1 MIQLIERI
9 LQWLRGGSLKL
20 LILAGV
26 ILLISGT
33 LSPIGTLVW
42 WLSQEAENLGFKK
55 DSAKQIQPSK
65 NQNVGTAKLNC
76 YIIFLTG
83 VGDFSTNE
91 LTPGEE
97 IFLNGLDHDH
107 ANCVIVRDV
116 FPYSVANKGLGGERF
131 LAPLWSFAN
140 KAEGWLGAANVLIK
154 VRNLW
159 RFAIS
164 ADERYGPV
172 YNQGIASAIINRMNA
187 AQPIPQNPRQPL
199 KLILIGTSGGGQV
212 ALGATQYL
220 DEWLDAQ
227 IVVVSVGGVFNGIN
241 GFDAANHVY
250 HLWGSRDWV
259 DNIGSIVFPSRWSLT
274 FASPFNQ
281 ALQQGD
287 YQEIMTGYHEHDGS
301 EGYFGE
307 KIARANRIRYV
318 DLTLQRVNQ
327 LPIWSMQKRDDV
339 SSSD

>member
-9 LQWLRGGSLKL
+9 LRWLRGGSLKL
-20 LILAGV
+20 LILAGI

-33 LSPIGTLVW
+33 LSPIGTIVW
-42 WLSQEAENLGFKK
+42 WISQKAENLGFKK
-55 DSAKQIQPSK
+55 NEPKQLQPSK
-65 NQNVGTAKLNC
+65 NPNSVGTAKLNC

-91 LTPGEE
+91 LTFGEE
-97 IFLNGLDHDH
+97 VFLNGLERDHT
-107 ANCVIVRDV
+107 NCVVVRDV
-116 FPYSVANKGLGGERF
+116 FPYSVANKSLGGERL
-131 LAPLWSFAN
+131 LAPLWRFAN
-140 KAEGWLGAANVLIK
+140 EAKGWLGIASVLIK

-172 YNQGIASAIINRMNA
+172 YNQGIANAIIDRMNA
-187 AQPIPQNPRQPL
+187 AQPIPRSRQPL

-212 ALGATQYL
+212 ALGATKYL
-220 DEWLDAQ
+220 DKWLDAQ
-227 IVVVSVGGVFNGIN
+227 ITVVSVGGVFNGID
-241 GFDAANHVY
+241 GFDAANRVY
-250 HLWGSRDWV
+250 HLSGSRDWV
-259 DNIGSIVFPSRWSLT
+259 DNIGSIVFPSRWPLT

-281 ALQQGD
+281 AIQQGR
-287 YQEIMTGYHEHDGS
+287 YEESMTGYHDHDGA

-307 KIARANRIRYV
+307 KVARPNGIRYV
-318 DLTLQRVNQ
+318 DLTLQKVNQ
-327 LPIWSMQKRDDV
+327 LPIWSMQKSDDV

>member
-20 LILAGV
+20 LILAGI
-26 ILLISGT
+26 ILLVWGT

-42 WLSQEAENLGFKK
+42 WLSQGSEILGFKK
-55 DSAKQIQPSK
+55 DEPKQLPPSNNSNPAKK
-65 NQNVGTAKLNC
+65 ARLNC
-76 YIIFLTG
+76 YVIFLTG
-83 VGDFSTNE
+83 VGDFSTDE
-91 LTPGEE
+91 LTEGEE
-97 IFLNGLDHDH
+97 IFLKGLERDHPE
-107 ANCVIVRDV
+107 CVVVGDV
-116 FPYSVANKGLGGERF
+116 FPYSAANESLGGERL

-140 KAEGWLGAANVLIK
+140 EAEGWLGIANVLIK

-172 YNQGIASAIINRMNA
+172 YNQGIASAIIDRMNA
-187 AQPIPQNPRQPL
+187 AHPIPQSRQPL

-212 ALGATQYL
+212 ALGATEYL
-220 DEWLDAQ
+220 NEWLDAQ
-227 IVVVSVGGVFNGIN
+227 IIVVSVGGVFNGIN
-241 GFDAANHVY
+241 GFDAANRVY

-287 YQEIMTGYHEHDGS
+287 YEEIMTGYHEHDGA

-307 KIARANRIRYV
+307 KVARANGIRYV
-318 DLTLQRVNQ
+318 DLTLQKVNQ
-327 LPIWSMQKRDDV
+327 LPIWSFEMTTHN
-339 SSSD
+339 

>member
-1 MIQLIERI
+1 MIQLIARI
-9 LQWLRGGSLKL
+9 LRWLRGGSLKL
-20 LILAGV
+20 LILAGI

-42 WLSQEAENLGFKK
+42 WLSQGAESLGFKK
-55 DSAKQIQPSK
+55 NSTKQLQPSE
-65 NQNVGTAKLNC
+65 NLNSVGTASLNC

-97 IFLNGLDHDH
+97 AFLNGLNSNH
-107 ANCVIVRDV
+107 ANCVVVRDV
-116 FPYSVANKGLGGERF
+116 FPYSVANKGLGGERL
-131 LAPLWSFAN
+131 LAPLWRFAN
-140 KAEGWLGAANVLIK
+140 EAQGWLGIANVLIK

-164 ADERYGPV
+164 ADARYGPV
-172 YNQGIASAIINRMNA
+172 YNQGIASAIIDRMNA
-187 AQPIPQNPRQPL
+187 AQPIPQNLHQPL
-199 KLILIGTSGGGQV
+199 KLILNGTSGGGQV
-212 ALGATQYL
+212 ALGATDYL
-220 DEWLDAQ
+220 DKWLDAE

-281 ALQQGD
+281 ALQQGR
-287 YQEIMTGYHEHDGS
+287 YQEITTGYHEHDGAK
-301 EGYFGE
+301 GYFGE
-307 KIARANRIRYV
+307 KIARANKIRYV
-318 DLTLQRVNQ
+318 DLTLQKVNQ
-327 LPIWSMQKRDDV
+327 LPIWSFEDDTK
-339 SSSD
+339 